1 MWSVPAA
8 AEPSRGVYAEAGA
21 GATTFV
27 GPKAVYT
34 ATGPAFEARVGYDLL
49 SWLSVGV
56 RIAGSSHRATV
67 PPPPSGERFQLYSG
81 GFDLR
86 LGYRYR
92 MVSVF
97 VDGGVGMAMVST
109 NLLSKVGMLEPGQD
123 NSSCFSAGGGFEYQ
137 LLNRHH
143 AFGVGGQWMRIPD
156 FADMSPVTIRAY
168 FRYTH

>member
-1 MWSVPAA
+1 MPAPPSSPPSRPCSSSSRGTRRPPPAGRCLAALLLAAALWAEPAA

-34 ATGPAFEARVGYDLL
+34 ATGPEFEARVGYDLL

-86 LGYRYR
+86 IGYRYR

-97 VDGGVGMAMVST
+97 VERS
-109 NLLSKVGMLEPGQD
+109 
-123 NSSCFSAGGGFEYQ
+123 
-137 LLNRHH
+137 
-143 AFGVGGQWMRIPD
+143 
-156 FADMSPVTIRAY
+156 
-168 FRYTH
+168 